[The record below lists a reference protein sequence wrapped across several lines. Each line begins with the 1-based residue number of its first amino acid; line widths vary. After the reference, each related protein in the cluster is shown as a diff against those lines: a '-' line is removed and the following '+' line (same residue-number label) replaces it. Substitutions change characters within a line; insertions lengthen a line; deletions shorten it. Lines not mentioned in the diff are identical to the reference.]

1 LLMQLRS
8 EILGTVRTSVEV
20 ADSAWLTP
28 GVRPDCRFL
37 VELSYT
43 PIFSAALVL
52 LRVNM
57 HAHNSIQFTSRN
69 SFKSTPYQFISTIC
83 KAIKQI
89 LLKVIQHTK
98 AYWHI
103 LPTTIGTVQVLWLVH
118 PFAILMEGKPC
129 SNPFLR
135 NRTFASDL

>member
-52 LRVNM
+52 LRVSM

-83 KAIKQI
+83 KAIANFTESHPTHKS
-89 LLKVIQHTK
+89 LLTHSSDYDWNGSSSVIS
-98 AYWHI
+98 APVCY
-103 LPTTIGTVQVLWLVH
+103 LNG
-118 PFAILMEGKPC
+118 
-129 SNPFLR
+129 R
-135 NRTFASDL
+135 

>member
-83 KAIKQI
+83 KAIANFTESHPTHKS
-89 LLKVIQHTK
+89 LLTHSSDYDWNGSSSVIS
-98 AYWHI
+98 APVCY
-103 LPTTIGTVQVLWLVH
+103 LNG
-118 PFAILMEGKPC
+118 
-129 SNPFLR
+129 R
-135 NRTFASDL
+135 

>member
-20 ADSAWLTP
+20 ADSAWLTSRRCEAWLQ
-28 GVRPDCRFL
+28 VLDR
-37 VELSYT
+37 VISYT
-43 PIFSAALVL
+43 PNFSAALVL

-83 KAIKQI
+83 KAIANFTESHPTHKS
-89 LLKVIQHTK
+89 LLTHSSDYDWNGSSSVIS
-98 AYWHI
+98 APVCY
-103 LPTTIGTVQVLWLVH
+103 LNG
-118 PFAILMEGKPC
+118 
-129 SNPFLR
+129 R
-135 NRTFASDL
+135 